1 MSESNKVKY
10 SLKSV
15 HYSLLTEA
23 TGDNGGTT
31 FTYAKPVPIPGA
43 VNLSL
48 DEESSNDPFYA
59 DGMVYFRS
67 ITNNGY
73 SGDLEVAL
81 LPEKFRTDVLK
92 ETLDNDKVLVEKTST
107 AAPPLFALLFEFEGD
122 AKAIRHIMYHCTASR
137 PSVSGKTKE
146 ESVEPETETL
156 SLTCDPR
163 SDGIVKARTS
173 DSTADSVYSGWYE
186 EVHEP
191 DFTTGT

>member
-1 MSESNKVKY
+1 MNKVKY
-10 SLKSV
+10 NLKNV
-15 HYSLLTEA
+15 YYSLLTE
-23 TGDNGGTT
+23 TVGDSGTT
-31 FTYAKPVPIPGA
+31 TYNYDAPVPIPGA

-59 DGMVYFRS
+59 
-67 ITNNGY
+67 GY

-81 LPEKFRTDVLK
+81 LPEKFRTDVLG
-92 ETLDNDKVLVEKTST
+92 ETMDKDKVLVEKTST
-107 AAPPLFALLFEFEGD
+107 AAPPAFALLFEFDGD
-122 AKAIRHIMYHCTASR
+122 EKAIRHIMYHCTASR

-173 DSTADSVYSGWYE
+173 DTTTASVYSAWYTT
-186 EVHEP
+186 VHEP
-191 DFTTGT
+191 DFTAGS

>member
-10 SLKSV
+10 SLKNV
-15 HYSLLTEA
+15 HYAILTESVNDS
-23 TGDNGGTT
+23 GVPT
-31 FTYAKPVPIPGA
+31 FTYADPVPIPGA

-59 DGMVYFRS
+59 DGVVYFRAIS
-67 ITNNGY
+67 NNGY

-81 LPEKFRTDVLK
+81 LPENFRMDVLK
-92 ETLDNDKVLVEKTST
+92 ETLDKDKVLVEKTST
-107 AAPPLFALLFEFEGD
+107 AAPPAFALLFEFEGD
-122 AKAIRHIMYHCTASR
+122 VKAIRHIMYHCTASR
-137 PSVSGKTKE
+137 PAVSGKTKE
-146 ESVEPETETL
+146 ESVEPDTETL

-173 DSTADSVYSGWYE
+173 DTTTETIYAAWYTS
-186 EVHEP
+186 VHEP

>member
-10 SLKSV
+10 SLKNV
-15 HYSLLTEA
+15 HYAPLTESVNDS
-23 TGDNGGTT
+23 GVTT
-31 FTYAKPVPIPGA
+31 FTYGAPVPIPGA

-59 DGMVYFRS
+59 DGMVYFRAIS
-67 ITNNGY
+67 NNGY

-81 LPEKFRTDVLK
+81 LPEKFRTDILQ
-92 ETLDNDKVLVEKTST
+92 ETLDKNKVLVEKTST
-107 AAPPLFALLFEFEGD
+107 AAPPAFALLFEFEGD
-122 AKAIRHIMYHCTASR
+122 AKAIRHVMYHCTASR

-173 DSTADSVYSGWYE
+173 DTTTSLVYDDWYK
-186 EVHEP
+186 EVQEP
-191 DFTTGT
+191 DFTTGS

>member
-10 SLKSV
+10 SLKNV

-23 TGDNGGTT
+23 AGDNGGTT

-59 DGMVYFRS
+59 DGMVYFRA

-107 AAPPLFALLFEFEGD
+107 AAPPVFALLFEFEGD

-173 DSTADSVYSGWYE
+173 DSTTDSVYSDWYE